1 MLLGCAYLC
10 NILSNEYRIKK
21 EGVVTTAQVVKKYT
35 SMTQG
40 VTAYHLVYVFK
51 SGNSERLVTSD
62 GTTNKELY
70 DNRNLNDSVTI
81 RYLASDPES
90 SEPWQGDNTG
100 RIKGA
105 ILLLVMGILAT
116 VKYAKDAQREE
127 ERRGAS

>member
-1 MLLGCAYLC
+1 
-10 NILSNEYRIKK
+10 
-21 EGVVTTAQVVKKYT
+21 
-35 SMTQG
+35 MTQG